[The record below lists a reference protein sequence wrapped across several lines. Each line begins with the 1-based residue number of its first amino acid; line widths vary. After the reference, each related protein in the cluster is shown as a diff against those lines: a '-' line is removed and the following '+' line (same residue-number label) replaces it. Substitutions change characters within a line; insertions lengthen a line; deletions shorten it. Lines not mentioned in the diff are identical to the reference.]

1 MKSLFW
7 TINEEKPR
15 LSSNSVGWPVHSVA
29 LWDPWGLGQAAL
41 EDGSLDGRGWL
52 PTLLSLG
59 EGKKVGFVKP
69 GYTAQIL
76 PQRHLGQAVSFSQV
90 KGGKGD
96 DCSRK

>member
-1 MKSLFW
+1 MKPILVHHQQGSTMCPGGL
-7 TINEEKPR
+7 
-15 LSSNSVGWPVHSVA
+15 GWLVHSVA